1 MKSSQTHKKSQSQS
15 NMSPAAMLMFLNKMQ
30 NENTGNESARSP
42 LARSNSLAKLP
53 SLAKGYTESS
63 PTGSNFDGSRVRQL
77 SKNSKRFFRKMTAQI
92 DEIQE

>member
-1 MKSSQTHKKSQSQS
+1 MKSSQTHKKSQSQSQS

-63 PTGSNFDGSRVRQL
+63 PTGSRVRQL